1 MGSNFKIWWSSG
13 RQTMPLVQRDVRHFS
28 SLRRSLHR
36 TVDSDRSCGRFAR
49 SDEVASCLLRK
60 DYADAMPVRREVLV
74 ARNRRRLKLLFGLML
89 VWWLAGRF
97 FV

>member
-13 RQTMPLVQRDVRHFS
+13 RKTMPLVQRDIKYFS
-28 SLRRSLHR
+28 SLRKSMHR
-36 TVDSDRSCGRFAR
+36 NIDSDRSYCRFAR
-49 SDEVASCLLRK
+49 SDDVASCLLRK
-60 DYADAMPVRREVLV
+60 NYAGAMPVRREVLV
-74 ARNRRRLKLLFGLML
+74 ARNRRRLKLLFALMI